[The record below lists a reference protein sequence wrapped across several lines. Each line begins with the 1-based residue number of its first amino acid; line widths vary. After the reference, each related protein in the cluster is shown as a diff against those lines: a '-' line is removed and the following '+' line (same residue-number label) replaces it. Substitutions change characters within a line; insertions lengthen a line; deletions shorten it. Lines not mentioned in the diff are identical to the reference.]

1 MCYILPPKTKLQLAE
16 SSRENDISLH
26 KKMAYIDIGYKSAH
40 HQTDNWRKDTKDKDT
55 ILIYILPL
63 WIKPLALA

>member
-1 MCYILPPKTKLQLAE
+1 
-16 SSRENDISLH
+16 
-26 KKMAYIDIGYKSAH
+26 MAYIDIGYKLAH